1 MERGDPNVVAVARL
15 RREDCERTKHDSAF
29 ATWKVL
35 VGPTDWEDYSLGKE
49 GAARYRVHN
58 LPKSPGPGIYEL
70 GVAAPRAKLGREI
83 AKLDL
88 RYIVVVYLGKADCVR
103 TRLQQYGRS
112 GAHLGRC
119 SSAACEIDC
128 KTSCPTKQLG
138 LFEEVLS
145 RGYPIMFR
153 WASLNNKGDAQR
165 TELSLLNTFDYA
177 WNKGSNGSR
186 RPGDIFQK
194 LDEIASSTYCI
205 SGIARKLLPIR
216 PRQVGIRING
226 KLLSEKDSFPQT
238 GGESSNS
245 LNRIFKFSKSRPR
258 LVISESHANDTAILG
273 TSPANESFSPI
284 CGVVSEDGFPCTKP
298 PVQGSKRCGE
308 HKGMRLQASNS
319 VLSRKGASN
328 GIHDKPTVII
338 VISES
343 HANDTVILGKC
354 PSIESSPIC
363 GVVPEDGFPCTKP
376 PVQGRKR
383 CDEHKGMRIP
393 VSDTVSSRRGAS
405 NGIHN
410 NLTRTSWDHTAES
423 RPRLVIS
430 ESHANGTAISGT
442 CPSIESSPICGVIL
456 KDGFPCTKPPVQGR
470 KRCGEHKGMRIQASE
485 SVSSRRGAS
494 NGIHDKLTRTSWDH
508 TAKIHE
514 LGNIVEVFP
523 QQVDVK
529 NNYGSV
535 CGVDFGDG
543 MFCTRRPVRGRV
555 RCEHHKGMR
564 VR

>member
-1 MERGDPNVVAVARL
+1 MGGGDPNVVAVARL

-83 AKLDL
+83 AKLDP

-119 SSAACEIDC
+119 SSAAWEIDC

-145 RGYPIMFR
+145 RGYPIVFR

-186 RPGDIFQK
+186 RPSDIFQK

-298 PVQGSKRCGE
+298 PVQGRKRCGE
-308 HKGMRLQASNS
+308 HKGMRIQASNS

-328 GIHDKPTVII
+328 GLHDKPTVTLQDHPAESWPRI

-343 HANDTVILGKC
+343 HANDTVISGKC

-363 GVVPEDGFPCTKP
+363 GVVLE
-376 PVQGRKR
+376 
-383 CDEHKGMRIP
+383 
-393 VSDTVSSRRGAS
+393 
-405 NGIHN
+405 
-410 NLTRTSWDHTAES
+410 
-423 RPRLVIS
+423 
-430 ESHANGTAISGT
+430 
-442 CPSIESSPICGVIL
+442 
-456 KDGFPCTKPPVQGR
+456 DGFPCTKPPVQGR
-470 KRCGEHKGMRIQASE
+470 KRCGEHKGMRIQASD

-529 NNYGSV
+529 NNYGTV